1 MNGPLVAPD
10 PQGAAVFLILAMSL
24 AGIAHVLWLRS
35 RAAALFSRPVDFGLR
50 LRGRRLFGDNKR
62 LCGFMVLPVAAAASF
77 TLLGVLRDVLPS
89 WLAQGMWSLRPGQ
102 YAGLG
107 FAAGLSF
114 MLAEL
119 PNSFVKR
126 QLDVAPGSQPRNPW
140 ARATFTCVDR
150 LDSLL
155 GMLLAVSLL
164 VPLPGLTWLWML
176 VVAPLVHGLFSSML
190 YASGVKSRAL

>member
-1 MNGPLVAPD
+1 MNGPLVPPD
-10 PQGAAVFLILAMSL
+10 PEGAAVFLIMAMSL

-35 RAAALFSRPVDFGLR
+35 SVAVLFSQPVDLGLR

-62 LCGFMVLPVAAAASF
+62 LCGFMMLPVAAAASF
-77 TLLGVLRDVLPS
+77 ALLGLLRDQLPA

-107 FAAGLSF
+107 FAAGLAF

-119 PNSFVKR
+119 PNSFLKR

-140 ARATFTCVDR
+140 ARAAFTCADR

-176 VVAPLVHGLFSSML
+176 FFAPLVHGLFSVLL

>member
-1 MNGPLVAPD
+1 MNDALVAPD
-10 PQGAAVFLILAMSL
+10 PAGAAAFLIVAMSL

-35 RAAALFSRPVDFGLR
+35 GAAALFGQPVDFGLR

-62 LCGFMVLPVAAAASF
+62 LCGFMMLPVAAAASF
-77 TLLGVLRDVLPS
+77 ALLGLLRERLPS
-89 WLAQGMWSLRPGQ
+89 WLAHGMWSLQPGQ
-102 YAGLG
+102 YALVG
-107 FAAGLSF
+107 FAAGLAF

-140 ARATFTCVDR
+140 VRATFTCVDR

-176 VVAPLVHGLFSSML
+176 LVAPMVHGLFSILL

>member
-10 PQGAAVFLILAMSL
+10 PEGAAVFLILAMSL
-24 AGIAHVLWLRS
+24 AGVAHVLWLRS
-35 RAAALFSRPVDFGLR
+35 DVAALFSQPVDLGLR

-77 TLLGVLRDVLPS
+77 ALLGLLRDALPAG
-89 WLAQGMWSLRPGQ
+89 LAQGMWSLRPGQ

-107 FAAGLSF
+107 FVAGLAF

-140 ARATFTCVDR
+140 FRAAFTCVDR

-155 GMLLAVSLL
+155 GMLLAVGLL

-176 VVAPLVHGLFSSML
+176 VVAPLVHSLFSALL
-190 YASGVKSRAL
+190 YVSGVKSRAL